1 MQLTKSLKI
10 IVVAP
15 IAITALGYSTL
26 ALASS
31 HTGQTQLRKVEVA
44 IDAIVTGANKST
56 TDYGI
61 QLPAT
66 STNSN
71 CPLCYHR
78 ELMKK
83 QQILDSD
90 ELQPFPED

>member
-1 MQLTKSLKI
+1 MQLTKSMKI

-15 IAITALGYSTL
+15 FAMMILGFSTL
-26 ALASS
+26 VLASS
-31 HTGQTQLRKVEVA
+31 HTEQTQLRKVEVA
-44 IDAIVTGANKST
+44 IDAIVTGANKSS
-56 TDYGI
+56 TDSGI

-66 STNSN
+66 SISDD

-83 QQILDSD
+83 QQVLDSD

>member
-1 MQLTKSLKI
+1 MLLTKSLKI

-15 IAITALGYSTL
+15 FGMMVLGYSTL

-56 TDYGI
+56 TDSGI

-66 STNSN
+66 STNSD

-78 ELMKK
+78 DMMKK
-83 QQILDSD
+83 HQVNDSD

>member
-1 MQLTKSLKI
+1 MQHTKSLKI

-15 IAITALGYSTL
+15 FAMMVLGYSTL
-26 ALASS
+26 VLASS

-56 TDYGI
+56 TDSGI

-66 STNSN
+66 SISN
-71 CPLCYHR
+71 DCPLCYHR
-78 ELMKK
+78 ELMKN
-83 QQILDSD
+83 QQPQDSD